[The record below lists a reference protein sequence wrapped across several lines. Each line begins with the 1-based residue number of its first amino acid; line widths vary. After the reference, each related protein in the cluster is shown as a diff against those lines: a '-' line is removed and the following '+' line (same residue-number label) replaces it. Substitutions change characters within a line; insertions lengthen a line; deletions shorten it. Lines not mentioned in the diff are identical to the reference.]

1 MTILTSISSMYL
13 ISLTKTYIVDSVKL
27 MNNSRIA
34 IASTEVTHNKWER
47 KKAIHMSPFR
57 SRLNKPKRSND
68 CLVVRVLWLSVL
80 RSARGKRAVQHC
92 YWPFSR
98 TLGHAQGSYPQNL
111 DPYPTVTHLLTLDA
125 RLPARLEGIYS
136 HRINI
141 SQCINTHRLIVHSHC
156 QDVFTL
162 S

>member
-1 MTILTSISSMYL
+1 
-13 ISLTKTYIVDSVKL
+13 
-27 MNNSRIA
+27 
-34 IASTEVTHNKWER
+34 
-47 KKAIHMSPFR
+47 MSPFR

-125 RLPARLEGIYS
+125 CLPATKGWK
-136 HRINI
+136 
-141 SQCINTHRLIVHSHC
+141 
-156 QDVFTL
+156 VFTAIE
-162 S
+162 